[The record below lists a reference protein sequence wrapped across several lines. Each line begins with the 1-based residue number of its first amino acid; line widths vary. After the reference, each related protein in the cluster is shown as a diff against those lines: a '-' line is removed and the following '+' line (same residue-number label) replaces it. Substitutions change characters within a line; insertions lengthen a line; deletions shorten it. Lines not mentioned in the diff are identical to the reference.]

1 MDAADERFM
10 KEALEL
16 AERGVGAV
24 EPNPAVGCVIVRDGR
39 IIGRG
44 WHKAY
49 GGPHAE
55 IEALADCR
63 ERGADPAGATVYVT
77 LEPCRHYGKT
87 GPCTEA
93 LIAARVARGV
103 VAMQDP
109 AGHCDGGGMAKLR
122 AAGIVVE
129 PGCCERQARLLNAWF
144 ITWHRQGRT
153 WVILKWAQSI
163 DGYLAHRGEPPPRW
177 ISNAL
182 SREDSHRLR
191 RRVQAILVG
200 ITTVLADDPLLT
212 ARPPRDEAA
221 DSCTGRPVV
230 SEANGIPVPRKGE
243 TPSPR
248 ERPAM
253 RVVLDSNLRIPLG
266 CRLVRTAGQG
276 PVLVF
281 ARQGVV
287 AQKADV
293 VRRLSDAG
301 VEVVSCPQ
309 AEGPCDPAFVLDELT
324 RRQVCQLMVEGGPTV
339 LRAFYDRGLADE
351 FCVYVAPV
359 RLGAAGAAAIGDE
372 LMRAVDG
379 QGLYEVHRRPFAD
392 DVRVTGLTQ
401 RAIQALELNTVA

>member
-16 AERGVGAV
+16 AERGIGAV

-44 WHKAY
+44 WHKAF

-63 ERGADPAGATVYVT
+63 GRGIDPAGATVYVT
-77 LEPCRHYGKT
+77 LEPCCHYGKT

-93 LIAARVARGV
+93 LIAARVARVV

-109 AGHCDGGGMAKLR
+109 AGHCDGGGMARLR

-191 RRVQAILVG
+191 RRVQGILVG

-212 ARPPRDEAA
+212 ARPPRDGPPA
-221 DSCTGRPVV
+221 S
-230 SEANGIPVPRKGE
+230 PREDE
-243 TPSPR
+243 TPSTR
-248 ERPAM
+248 EARGEGWRTRDEGGAM
-253 RVVLDSNLRIPLG
+253 RVVLDSSLRIPLG

-287 AQKADV
+287 AEKADV
-293 VRRLSDAG
+293 RRRLSDAG
-301 VEVVSCPQ
+301 VEVVPCPQ
-309 AEGPCDPAFVLDELT
+309 AEGPCDPAFVLDELA
-324 RRQVCQLMVEGGPTV
+324 RRQVCQLVVEGGPTV

-372 LMRAVDG
+372 LMRAADG

-401 RAIQALELNTVA
+401 RAIHALELNTVA